1 MLTGRNPPIYDAPTK
16 NIGHRETG
24 MKNVTTGAIAALL
37 ASTAMASAAGIDRS
51 GQSVGII
58 FEEGSYAEL
67 SYGYVDPSVS
77 GITPNLTSDGL
88 ADSRDMAPSY
98 SLMSGGFRTD
108 LSDKISAAVIF
119 DQPFGSN
126 ADYPAPIA
134 VPFETSVFTTT
145 TADLTTSA
153 ISLVASY
160 DVSENIVVYGG
171 GSYQT
176 MAATASLPF
185 AVGHPLFDA
194 GYTVDAKSASGFGY
208 IVGAAYQI
216 PEIALRVA
224 LTYRS
229 EITTKHD
236 TIETGVADPIGDTL
250 TTVTTPQSVNLE
262 FQTGVNTK
270 TLVFGSIRWVEWSKF
285 HLSPP
290 EYAAAWPGPLVDYE
304 NDGITYSLGVGRK
317 LTDNLSGALTIG
329 YERTLGTDA
338 TPLAPTDGYMS
349 VGAGL
354 TYAFDNVEITGGVKY
369 LWLGDA
375 SAPLVGSFAD
385 NNAMAFGLKIAVSL

>member
-1 MLTGRNPPIYDAPTK
+1 
-16 NIGHRETG
+16 
-24 MKNVTTGAIAALL
+24 MKNVSTGAIAALL

-58 FEEGSYAEL
+58 FEEGSYAEF
-67 SYGYVDPSVS
+67 SYGYVDPTVS
-77 GITPNLTSDGL
+77 GITPNVTLDGL
-88 ADSRDMAPSY
+88 ADTRDMAPSY
-98 SLMSGGFRTD
+98 SLMSGGFKTD
-108 LSDKISAAVIF
+108 LTAKMSAAVIF
-119 DQPFGSN
+119 DQPFGSS
-126 ADYPAPIA
+126 ADYPAPIG
-134 VPFETSVFTTT
+134 PLDETSVFTTT
-145 TADLTTSA
+145 VADLTTSA
-153 ISLVASY
+153 VSLVASY

-176 MAATASLPF
+176 MAATASLP
-185 AVGHPLFDA
+185 AVGA
-194 GYTVDAKSASGFGY
+194 GYTVDAESAAGFGY
-208 IVGAAYQI
+208 IMGAAYQI
-216 PEIALRVA
+216 PEMALRVA

-229 EITTKHD
+229 EITTDHD
-236 TIETGVADPIGDTL
+236 TTEAGLVPSGDTV
-250 TTVTTPQSVNLE
+250 TTVTTPQSLNLE

-270 TLVFGSIRWVEWSKF
+270 TLVFGSVRWVEWSKF

-290 EYAAAWPGPLVDYE
+290 DFLDNTLGPLVDYE

-317 LTDNLSGALTIG
+317 LTDNLSGAVTVG
-329 YERTLGTDA
+329 YEQTFGTEP

-375 SAPLVGSFAD
+375 SGAIGTFAD
-385 NNAMAFGLKIAVSL
+385 NNAMAFGLKVAFAL